1 MLLINDNALP
11 HKRPVVLSDNGAPSP
26 VSPAHAAEIGD
37 HPAMRTNGQ
46 GVDLR
51 IEDIGKRYGSTA
63 ALDHVDLHIASG
75 ELVALLGPSGSGKT
89 TLLRVVA
96 GLLPADH
103 GRVLFGERDATQ
115 LSLRERNVGFV
126 FQQYALFRHMTVAEN
141 IAFGLR
147 SRPRRSRPDRATI
160 RRRVDELLALI
171 QLPGLGDRYPEQLS
185 GGQKQR
191 VALARALAI
200 DPTVLLLDEPFGA
213 LDAKV
218 RVELR
223 RWLRRLHD
231 QTGQTT
237 VFVTHDQDEALELAD
252 RVVVLRD
259 GRIEQVGTPREI
271 YEAPASAYVFDF
283 IGRASVVGGTVSGGR
298 FSVPGQSAAFAAEGL
313 ADGAARLY
321 LRPHDAIVGAAGEG
335 LDARVAAVHQHAD
348 RVTLELDL
356 AGQPR
361 PLEVDLVATP
371 GVQVPAIGDAVGVR
385 LLRHRVYPA

>member
-1 MLLINDNALP
+1 M
-11 HKRPVVLSDNGAPSP
+11 
-26 VSPAHAAEIGD
+26 
-37 HPAMRTNGQ
+37 
-46 GVDLR
+46 DLH
-51 IEDIGKRYGSTA
+51 IEHIAKRYAGTA
-63 ALDHVDLHIASG
+63 ALDGVDLHIASG

-89 TLLRVVA
+89 TLLRVIA
-96 GLLPADH
+96 GLLPADS
-103 GRVLFGERDATQ
+103 GRVLFGETDATR

-147 SRPRRSRPDRATI
+147 SRPRARRPDKATI

-171 QLPGLGDRYPEQLS
+171 QLPEHGQRYPEQLS

-271 YEAPASAYVFDF
+271 YDAPASPYVFDF
-283 IGRASVVGGTVSGGR
+283 IGRASVIEGAVAGGR
-298 FSVPGQSAAFAAEGL
+298 FSPSGL
-313 ADGAARLY
+313 PATLDAGDVVDGAATLY
-321 LRPHDAIVGAAGEG
+321 LRPHDAAIGAPGEG
-335 LDARVAAVHQHAD
+335 LDARVAAVHRNAD
-348 RVTLELDL
+348 RVTVELEL

-361 PLEVDLVATP
+361 AFEVDLVATP
-371 GVQVPAIGDAVGVR
+371 GAQVPAPGDAVGVR

>member
-1 MLLINDNALP
+1 MLLTPSNTPTDRRASFAGLAAQAAT
-11 HKRPVVLSDNGAPSP
+11 AP
-26 VSPAHAAEIGD
+26 AAGEIGD
-37 HPAMRTNGQ
+37 HRAIQPAGH
-46 GVDLR
+46 GVDLH
-51 IEDIGKRYGSTA
+51 IEHIAKRYAGTA
-63 ALDHVDLHIASG
+63 ALDGVDLHIASG

-89 TLLRVVA
+89 TLLRVIA
-96 GLLPADH
+96 GLLPADS
-103 GRVLFGERDATQ
+103 GRVLFGETDATR

-147 SRPRRSRPDRATI
+147 SRPRARRPDKATI

-171 QLPGLGDRYPEQLS
+171 QLPEHGQRYPEQLS

-271 YEAPASAYVFDF
+271 YDAPASPYVFDF
-283 IGRASVVGGTVSGGR
+283 IGRASVIEGAVAGGR
-298 FSVPGQSAAFAAEGL
+298 FSPSGL
-313 ADGAARLY
+313 PATFDAGDVADGAATLY
-321 LRPHDAIVGAAGEG
+321 LRPHDASIGAPGEG
-335 LDARVAAVHQHAD
+335 LDARVVAVHSNAD
-348 RVTLELDL
+348 RVTVELEL

-371 GVQVPAIGDAVGVR
+371 GAQVPAPGDAVGVR
-385 LLRHRVYPA
+385 LLRHRVYSA

>member
-1 MLLINDNALP
+1 MLLATDATAP
-11 HKRPVVLSDNGAPSP
+11 HPRHDVMADAGVPLA
-26 VSPAHAAEIGD
+26 VSTACARGIGD
-37 HPAMRTNGQ
+37 HPAIPPTGH
-46 GVDLR
+46 GVDLHLQR
-51 IEDIGKRYGSTA
+51 VSKRYGRTA
-63 ALDHVDLHIASG
+63 ALDGVDLHIASG

-96 GLLPADH
+96 GLLPADG

-115 LSLRERNVGFV
+115 LSLRDRNVGFV

-141 IAFGLR
+141 VAFGLR
-147 SRPRRSRPDRATI
+147 SRPRRTRPDKATI
-160 RRRVDELLALI
+160 KRRVDELLALI
-171 QLPGLGDRYPEQLS
+171 QLPDLGGRYPEQLS

-223 RWLRRLHD
+223 RWLRKLHD

-259 GRIEQVGTPREI
+259 GRIEQVGTPRQI
-271 YEAPASAYVFDF
+271 YDEPASAYVFDF
-283 IGRASVVGGTVSGGR
+283 IGRASVVEGRVDAGR
-298 FSVPGQSAAFAAEGL
+298 FIADGQSATFAADGV
-313 ADGAARLY
+313 ADGAAKLY
-321 LRPHDAIVGAAGEG
+321 LRPHDAVIGTTGEG
-335 LDARVAAVHQHAD
+335 LAARVAAVHTHAD
-348 RVTLELDL
+348 RITVELEL

-361 PLEVDLVATP
+361 TLEVDVVATP
-371 GVQVPAIGDAVGVR
+371 GVQVPAAGDAVGVR